1 MSSLDQ
7 ERLAR
12 KQRTSHKY
20 DGEAVY
26 YRSEA
31 AESRRPCAVGAAV
44 GCVLD
49 DRLADDPHPD
59 GVHGETCSHKILYDA
74 SLIWLSD
81 VDISSLSEWVSHHL
95 SASTVQ
101 YRSKSEYPDLLSP
114 NPSPGTHFCSDT
126 VHTPRNTICTGLET
140 ANYSPPPGGKNPNG
154 DTPRGPKS

>member
-20 DGEAVY
+20 DGEALY
-26 YRSEA
+26 YHSKA
-31 AESRRPCAVGAAV
+31 AESRRPRAVGAAV

-49 DRLADDPHPD
+49 VQLADDPHPD

-74 SLIWLSD
+74 IKLSVVFFRILSLIWLSG

-95 SASTVQ
+95 
-101 YRSKSEYPDLLSP
+101 KCLD
-114 NPSPGTHFCSDT
+114 C
-126 VHTPRNTICTGLET
+126 TISFPFLVGLT
-140 ANYSPPPGGKNPNG
+140 NV
-154 DTPRGPKS
+154 T